1 MKMSGIKLF
10 NEITEKYQKLLDE
23 SIGNK
28 HINKP
33 NKDNTKNNVY
43 TYETIISPIIE
54 KYSNELNKNNVYNFI
69 FKHEFKNVLSR
80 FEYNIIVETLSK
92 HLSYKH
98 FNIPLLTRLNIYH
111 KYPLLIQCL
120 LIKNDRNNVISIL
133 NELLKCEH
141 IELIEENLKS
151 LLNYCENFD
160 RIVKNESVLSIYNG
174 FNGIEFKNVSL
185 NKTEFEKNK
194 ANKLIINIGYNV
206 NKEMN
211 NVIYKDC
218 NYNQPF
224 VSSELLS
231 KYKPRE
237 NIVIQ
242 NNPTR
247 YEFKKVN
254 NGKYLIAINYN
265 DNYYSTTDV
274 IYDLEELEM
283 FNNGSLLHGY
293 NNFTYLNYI
302 SELFYTYND
311 LKDKNE
317 ETCEVS
323 KYLGVPLKTFYN
335 KNPVV
340 TINKWKEFCDN
351 DKLIFENQLDKKC
364 FKIYISKL
372 SSYVDENNELELYK
386 YISYISNY
394 FLPDV
399 E

>member
-23 SIGNK
+23 SISNK

-33 NKDNTKNNVY
+33 NKDNAKNNVY

-54 KYSNELNKNNVYNFI
+54 QYSNELNKNNVYNFI

-80 FEYNIIVETLSK
+80 FEYNIIIETLSK
-92 HLSYKH
+92 HLSHKH
-98 FNIPLLTRLNIYH
+98 FDIPLLTRLNIYH

-120 LIKNDRNNVISIL
+120 LIKNDRNNVISIV

-160 RIVKNESVLSIYNG
+160 RIIKNESVLSIYNG

-194 ANKLIINIGYNV
+194 VNKLIINIGYNV
-206 NKEMN
+206 NKELN
-211 NVIYKDC
+211 SVIYKNC

-247 YEFKKVN
+247 YEFKKIN
-254 NGKYLIAINYN
+254 NGKYLIAINYD

-317 ETCEVS
+317 EACEVG

-335 KNPVV
+335 KNPIV

-386 YISYISNY
+386 YISYVSNY